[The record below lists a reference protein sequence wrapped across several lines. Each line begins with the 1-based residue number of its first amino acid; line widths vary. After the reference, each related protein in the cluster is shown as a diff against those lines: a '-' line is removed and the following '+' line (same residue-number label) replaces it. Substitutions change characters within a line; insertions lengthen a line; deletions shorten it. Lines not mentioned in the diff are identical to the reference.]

1 MAKEF
6 TGIGEITAGTPPSAE
21 QIDQI
26 YDIILNAPESEHEEL
41 IQELANEYPDS
52 GGEILSELKDL
63 IQERANESD
72 TGEVSGSEGCA
83 SNVYVGQQQEDGS
96 WKTVCKNTEAALE
109 ADSVEPVIVETS
121 TDAEILQ
128 QLEQL
133 LVQPEVPSSEGCASN
148 VYVGQQQEDGSWK
161 TVCKK

>member
-41 IQELANEYPDS
+41 IQELANESDS
-52 GGEILSELKDL
+52 
-63 IQERANESD
+63 
-72 TGEVSGSEGCA
+72 GEVSGSEGCA

-96 WKTVCKNTEAALE
+96 WKTVCK
-109 ADSVEPVIVETS
+109 
-121 TDAEILQ
+121 
-128 QLEQL
+128 
-133 LVQPEVPSSEGCASN
+133 
-148 VYVGQQQEDGSWK
+148 K
-161 TVCKK
+161 